1 MAEHSCITCLC
12 TIFIFLLHAQLLQ
25 IVPILLL
32 ISTKRILNLSILKFY
47 INPVLL
53 LFKKFT
59 NFTNSFPQSIKI
71 FPNLKHESS
80 YIKYHKSTYINLF
93 KLRHQRHCCNSF
105 NLLILINTAKNC
117 STDFNLGQK

>member
-32 ISTKRILNLSILKFY
+32 ISAKRILNLSILKFY
-47 INPVLL
+47 INPILL

-59 NFTNSFPQSIKI
+59 NFSNSFPQSIKI

-80 YIKYHKSTYINLF
+80 YTRYHKSYINLF